1 MVFVRL
7 LARGFWR
14 GSYSFYRFN
23 VVVSWASLG
32 EPGEPAGNDLQGAK
46 GMNLP
51 CRRTGHEIEF
61 KSPPYTDAEHGTL
74 SELL

>member
-7 LARGFWR
+7 LARSFWR

-32 EPGEPAGNDLQGAK
+32 ESGEPAGNDLQGS
-46 GMNLP
+46 
-51 CRRTGHEIEF
+51 RR
-61 KSPPYTDAEHGTL
+61 
-74 SELL
+74 